1 MEGEVLHYNGLSP
14 SHVVM
19 AVSILIGAVGTIVGA
34 VWALIRIA
42 ATRVW
47 AQLDTRLIRL
57 EEQQREQQAAM
68 RAWENELAREYVRR
82 EDWIRFSSVIDAK
95 LDRLSDRIS
104 ELTRAELARL
114 RDDK

>member
-1 MEGEVLHYNGLSP
+1 MGVEGEVLQQGLQP
-14 SHVVM
+14 GHVVM
-19 AVSILIGAVGTIVGA
+19 VISILLGA

-42 ATRVW
+42 ATKVW

-57 EEQQREQQAAM
+57 EEQQQSQQQAM
-68 RAWENELAREYVRR
+68 REWETQLVRDYVRR

-95 LDRLSDRIS
+95 LDRLADRMS

-114 RDDK
+114 RDHQ

>member
-1 MEGEVLHYNGLSP
+1 MEGEVLQHGLQP
-14 SHVVM
+14 GHVVM
-19 AVSILIGAVGTIVGA
+19 ALSILLGAVGTIVGA
-34 VWALIRIA
+34 IWALIRMA

-47 AQLDTRLIRL
+47 AQLETRLIRL
-57 EEQQREQQAAM
+57 EEAQQAQQAAM
-68 RAWENELAREYVRR
+68 RAWESELAREYVRR

-114 RDDK
+114 RNDP

>member
-1 MEGEVLHYNGLSP
+1 MEGDVLQHGLQP
-14 SHVVM
+14 GHVVM
-19 AVSILIGAVGTIVGA
+19 ALSILLGAVGTIVGA
-34 VWALIRIA
+34 IWALIRIA

-57 EEQQREQQAAM
+57 EEQQQAQQQAM
-68 RAWENELAREYVRR
+68 REWETQLVRDYVRR

-95 LDRLSDRIS
+95 LDRLADRMS

-114 RDDK
+114 RDHQ